1 MFQGRALDGDLY
13 HAALGFELRLREACK
28 VTSATG
34 IDVHI
39 ALLDKARRQPAGR
52 LFATPVVAPS
62 SREEDRVVY
71 LNYLTAL
78 LEAARRFLA

>member
-1 MFQGRALDGDLY
+1 
-13 HAALGFELRLREACK
+13 
-28 VTSATG
+28 
-34 IDVHI
+34 
-39 ALLDKARRQPAGR
+39 LDKGRRQPAGR